1 MSAVMV
7 AGSAHLDILS
17 HASSRDDVIDRIG
30 QVSIEV
36 GGTAC
41 NIAINLAHAG
51 VDVRFLTAMNDS
63 AYSTVIT
70 DYLVSMGVDPHLETI
85 KNLPTGAFSAHID
98 THGELVS
105 AVSSMPVEQV
115 NFEEERIRTALDGA
129 VAAILDCNL
138 SPQALSRLVAI
149 ANDLDVP
156 VYVAAV
162 SQEKSVRIGSIAG
175 RIKGIFI
182 NEKEF
187 RFFCRAVFGCV
198 KTPAAAAVA
207 LQSAIMMTNGAAGS
221 TLALPDG
228 TPFQIPPSVIGEKG
242 SRLGMGDAMAAG
254 VVLLH
259 EVQGRTMPEA
269 ANDALRMV
277 SWVGASE
284 HCHPG
289 QIGALETAIER
300 VHHHAE
306 HDAMTG
312 VLNRHSTERV
322 LSRALEKHRK
332 GQSKALSA
340 LIIDIDL
347 FKSVND
353 TYGHNVG
360 DEVIKEVAKVAQSC
374 LRGTDFLGRWGGEE
388 FIVVLPDT
396 PLDQARFVAERIR
409 QSIEEKVLHPRP
421 VTASIGCGTASETTC
436 TIDTVVEMADKA
448 LYEAK
453 RAGRN
458 RVI

>member
-30 QVSIEV
+30 QGSIEV

-51 VDVRFLTAMNDS
+51 VNVRFLSAMNDS

-70 DYLVSMGVDPHLETI
+70 DYLVAMGVDPHVETI
-85 KNLPTGAFSAHID
+85 KDLPTGAFSAHID
-98 THGELVS
+98 TKGELVS

-115 NFEEERIRTALDGA
+115 TFDETRIRTALAGA

-138 SPQALSRLVAI
+138 SPRALSRLVAV
-149 ANDLDVP
+149 ANDMGIP
-156 VYVAAV
+156 VYIAAV

-175 RIKGIFI
+175 RVKGIFI

-187 RFFCRAVFGCV
+187 RFFCREVLGNELS
-198 KTPAAAAVA
+198 PGDAAQA
-207 LQSAIMMTNGAAGS
+207 LQSVVMMTNGAAGS
-221 TLALPDG
+221 TLAFLDG
-228 TPFQIPPSVIGEKG
+228 TSFAIPPSVIGENG

-259 EVQGRTMPEA
+259 EVQGKPMLEA

-289 QIGALETAIER
+289 KIGALESAIER

-312 VLNRHSTERV
+312 VMNRHSTERV
-322 LSRALEKHRK
+322 LARALEKHRK
-332 GQSKALSA
+332 GPSKALSV
-340 LIIDIDL
+340 LILDIDH

-353 TYGHNVG
+353 TFGHNVG
-360 DEVIKEVAKVAQSC
+360 DEVIIAVSGVAQSC
-374 LRGTDFLGRWGGEE
+374 LRSSDFLGRWGGEE
-388 FIVVLPDT
+388 FVVVLPDT
-396 PLDQARFVAERIR
+396 PLEAARHVAERIR
-409 QSIEEKVLHPRP
+409 LAVEQNVRLPRP
-421 VTASIGCGTASETTC
+421 ITVSIGCGHACETTNS
-436 TIDTVVEMADKA
+436 IDAVVGLADKA
-448 LYEAK
+448 LYAAK
-453 RAGRN
+453 GSGRN
-458 RVI
+458 RVM